1 MPVMYNAQVFPC
13 FFTTNKELGLALIQT
28 ALALSGRVQ
37 MTDTINTLSASV
49 TTAMDKQ
56 ASANVKIQR
65 SLMLVN
71 QHIDLVQKKLDV
83 LWQIAQLG
91 YEQKFPGLSVT
102 SIQYEKFTRAA
113 NLSKSLSQ
121 YMLQNWTTE
130 FEQTLWELRLAI
142 IQVNSTR
149 LDLSLIKGLPNWI
162 SSAFSFFKEWVGL
175 ILFGDTLCCGLVLLL
190 WLVCKLKAQTRRDK
204 VVIAQALAGLEHGA
218 SPDISMLRQ

>member
-1 MPVMYNAQVFPC
+1 M
-13 FFTTNKELGLALIQT
+13 ALIQT
-28 ALALSGRVQ
+28 ALALSGQVQ
-37 MTDTINTLSASV
+37 MIDTINTLSASV
-49 TTAMDKQ
+49 TTVIDEQ

-65 SLMLVN
+65 GLMLVN
-71 QHIDLVQKKLDV
+71 QLIDLVQIQLDV

-91 YEQKFPGLSVT
+91 CEQKFPGLSVT

-121 YMLQNWTTE
+121 YMLQNWTAE
-130 FEQTLWELRLAI
+130 FEQTLRELRLAI

-149 LDLSLIKGLPNWI
+149 LDLSLTKGLPNWI

-218 SPDISMLRQ
+218 PPDIWLSMLRQ